1 MKLYFI
7 FIFVIAIVLIVAF
20 TVIIIDIG
28 LTIQEEG
35 LKNILLPLWEGVK

>member
-7 FIFVIAIVLIVAF
+7 FIFALTIVLIVAF
-20 TVIIIDIG
+20 AVLIINTG
-28 LTIQEEG
+28 LAIQEEG